1 MSFPLYTNLSK
12 DLKSKPLSAAAEK
25 KLLSNIAQLDSKG
38 MELIYALIKAY
49 EKQQSS
55 SDDKSSSFNP
65 LSIPYA
71 GIINAS
77 SITFD
82 LNNFP
87 IPLKNIIN
95 TFVIK
100 HIETMKEELEM
111 KKTRDDFSSP
121 VFNSIKN
128 ND

>member
-12 DLKSKPLSAAAEK
+12 DLKQKNLSVAGEK
-25 KLLSNIAQLDSKG
+25 KLLASIAQLDSNG

-49 EKQQSS
+49 EKQHGN
-55 SDDKSSSFNP
+55 SDDKNSSFNP
-65 LSIPYA
+65 LSIPYS
-71 GIINAS
+71 GVINAS

-82 LNNFP
+82 LNKFP
-87 IPLKNIIN
+87 NPLKNVIN
-95 TFVIK
+95 TFVCK

-121 VFNSIKN
+121 AFSSIKN
-128 ND
+128 KE